1 MMAKAGFN
9 VIVFDLR
16 DHGESSIDDNRVSGG
31 QDEWADVV
39 TVFDWLI
46 EEQGAEP
53 DKIGLFGNSM
63 GAGTV
68 AIAFTLDERMQAV
81 WLDSGYSDMGDIVVE
96 ELEFQG
102 YPTFLGGAGIF
113 AGKIIA
119 NQNLIEYYPLDAGT
133 EIGDRHMYVAHGN
146 QDKRVRP
153 HHGEK
158 MCNEALQ
165 NGNED
170 NIECWFKDSVI
181 RYDVGD
187 GMESDEHVTLMLTD
201 TLEYESNIINFF
213 TNSLM

>member
-1 MMAKAGFN
+1 
-9 VIVFDLR
+9 
-16 DHGESSIDDNRVSGG
+16 
-31 QDEWADVV
+31 
-39 TVFDWLI
+39 
-46 EEQGAEP
+46 
-53 DKIGLFGNSM
+53 
-63 GAGTV
+63 
-68 AIAFTLDERMQAV
+68 
-81 WLDSGYSDMGDIVVE
+81 
-96 ELEFQG
+96 
-102 YPTFLGGAGIF
+102 
-113 AGKIIA
+113 
-119 NQNLIEYYPLDAGT
+119 
-133 EIGDRHMYVAHGN
+133 MYVAHGN

-201 TLEYESNIINFF
+201 TLEYESKIINIF